1 MAKISQSSNLINP
14 PQEHIVLIQAHLENG
29 ILGVNVQLD
38 VVEVQ
43 GTEYVIVKVVRP
55 TAKRKHDLA
64 TPKIVYPNLKS
75 EV

>member
-1 MAKISQSSNLINP
+1 MCIIMQP
-14 PQEHIVLIQAHLENG
+14 QAHLKNG
-29 ILGVNVQLD
+29 VLGVNVQPD

-64 TPKIVYPNLKS
+64 TPKIVYPNQKS
-75 EV
+75 EVLYQMSSLEIS